1 MGNTKIPLS
10 ALRPVV
16 IQFEEDF
23 YQLAVWLLKHDV
35 HNSTRT
41 SSRRHTVHGV
51 ATAYAYLTDVPR
63 EEVLAHVRRL
73 QLPIEAAIEPDSVP
87 QSEA

>member
-1 MGNTKIPLS
+1 MADTQIPVS

-16 IQFEEDF
+16 IQFEDDF

-41 SSRRHTVHGV
+41 TTLRHTVHGV
-51 ATAYAYLTDVPR
+51 ATAYEYLTRVSR
-63 EEVLAHVRRL
+63 EEVLARVRRL
-73 QLPIEAAIEPDSVP
+73 QLPTGAIVELD
-87 QSEA
+87 